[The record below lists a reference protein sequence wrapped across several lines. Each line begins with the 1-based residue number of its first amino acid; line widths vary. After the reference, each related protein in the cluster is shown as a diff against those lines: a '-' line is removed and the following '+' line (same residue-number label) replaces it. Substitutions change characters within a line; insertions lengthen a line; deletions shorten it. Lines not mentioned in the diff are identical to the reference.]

1 MPNTITTPIP
11 RLRVGLLLWSAGTLG
26 AVAVTVGVLPT
37 LSGRMPL
44 PAPLW
49 LLMLA
54 STLQSALLVALAV
67 WAGTALAPA
76 MGLRAPAVEA
86 WAARQ
91 PIMPALKPQILP
103 GLLAGLPGGL
113 LLFWALRSAP
123 APIAAIQ
130 EQFNPPLYARVLYGG
145 ITEEI
150 LLRWG
155 VMSAFAWLAWRFLQG
170 KRGVVSPRLVWLAII
185 VSALLFG
192 VGHLPLASYLMG
204 SLNGGVVLFV
214 VGVNTAF
221 GLVFGWLFWRR
232 GLESAIVAHA
242 MTHLVGQAITQ

>member
-1 MPNTITTPIP
+1 
-11 RLRVGLLLWSAGTLG
+11 
-26 AVAVTVGVLPT
+26 
-37 LSGRMPL
+37 
-44 PAPLW
+44 
-49 LLMLA
+49 
-54 STLQSALLVALAV
+54 
-67 WAGTALAPA
+67 
-76 MGLRAPAVEA
+76 
-86 WAARQ
+86 
-91 PIMPALKPQILP
+91 
-103 GLLAGLPGGL
+103 
-113 LLFWALRSAP
+113 
-123 APIAAIQ
+123 
-130 EQFNPPLYARVLYGG
+130 
-145 ITEEI
+145 
-150 LLRWG
+150 
-155 VMSAFAWLAWRFLQG
+155 MSAFAWLAWRFLQG